1 MLCMSLNNEP
11 CMIRP
16 TVIDLNPFELNYY
29 QFMIILDK
37 SKESC
42 CAVDDLST
50 KKCVTS
56 QTKDEI
62 IKIYNLITRI
72 NEVKTLLKH
81 ISWDC

>member
-37 SKESC
+37 SNESC
-42 CAVDDLST
+42 YAVDDLST

-56 QTKDEI
+56 QTKDVI
-62 IKIYNLITRI
+62 VKIYSLITRI